1 MHNCLSAKGFG
12 LVVALGLSLGASAR
26 AEQPNLGLWWQVGAN
41 GKFMQLQVGPGG
53 YALATLSFEEAGAPT
68 YRVMQGPL
76 VELDPRDPAEMA
88 IAELRS
94 PLYRVDRAGCL
105 ACDEQTGTTVTEEAR
120 PYRLRFTSTSKAQLQ
135 TADGQLINYE
145 FFPLLT
151 QPEDLTAYRISGKR
165 AVLENRGHAALV
177 ELRPTTVDP
186 DCGVQFSPG
195 EQAYRV
201 EILPGQ
207 PEAGALGG
215 VLNSV
220 DLVIDNVQNPRI
232 RLLGRKD
239 LYDIRCVQFVHGGC
253 GQYEFTFIGTQCA
266 IAANLYESG
275 QRLFGHAERIDPDRS
290 YLLPPIQFG
299 GDIRLTILE

>member
-1 MHNCLSAKGFG
+1 MIELFDRVYNCAHRGASGHAPENTLA
-12 LVVALGLSLGASAR
+12 ALELAVRLGADM
-26 AEQPNLGLWWQVGAN
+26 AEIDVQ
-41 GKFMQLQVGPGG
+41 
-53 YALATLSFEEAGAPT
+53 
-68 YRVMQGPL
+68 
-76 VELDPRDPAEMA
+76 
-88 IAELRS
+88 
-94 PLYRVDRAGCL
+94 
-105 ACDEQTGTTVTEEAR
+105 
-120 PYRLRFTSTSKAQLQ
+120 Q

-151 QPEDLTAYRISGKR
+151 QSEDLTAYRISGKR